1 MGPIFLHAHNK
12 TSQNFYV
19 FRPFDFQARCPST
32 AHLLRLGKA
41 IEFFESCFYD
51 IMTTQYDHPR
61 YVKHVL
67 AHIYVVYTL
76 FIPYFGC
83 VLLGIDSVRGGL
95 AEGNRIAVC
104 RWFNGLWCEHKLPEQ
119 FSTLYRS
126 KMENFAKHF
135 LDIVTT
141 YNDEICYV
149 KHVLAP
155 FYVFFTLFGC
165 WGGVSQGVGGT
176 TCLCSFPASAA
187 QKWKFPK
194 LIFLIL

>member
-67 AHIYVVYTL
+67 AHINVVYTL

-83 VLLGIDSVRGGL
+83 VLLGIDSLRGGL
-95 AEGNRIAVC
+95 AEGNRIEVFETC
-104 RWFNGLWCEHKLPEQ
+104 F
-119 FSTLYRS
+119 F
-126 KMENFAKHF
+126 
-135 LDIVTT
+135 DIVTT
-141 YNDEICYV
+141 QNDHPRYV
-149 KHVLAP
+149 KHVLGRI
-155 FYVFFTLFGC
+155 YVYFILFGY
-165 WGGVSQGVGGT
+165 
-176 TCLCSFPASAA
+176 
-187 QKWKFPK
+187 
-194 LIFLIL
+194 